1 MIYLTVW
8 SCIAA
13 LVYLAVLAIGLVHIC
28 NALDSI
34 GGRPTSYLAKLRFG
48 LRAIDK
54 ECSHLEPQVMR
65 INSGLGAVAGGLGA
79 VHQELAATAAALRG
93 S

>member
-1 MIYLTVW
+1 
-8 SCIAA
+8 
-13 LVYLAVLAIGLVHIC
+13 
-28 NALDSI
+28 
-34 GGRPTSYLAKLRFG
+34 LAKLRFG